1 MGAPY
6 LTGFLVRCG
15 FAGWSFYQRNILRTH
30 VPESGHGAP
39 RVVAARSYAMRL
51 RMNGA
56 PGLNGLVLFNRL
68 VRRTSLPQIQ
78 GYLHPSEQRAFA
90 GHPAS
95 PLRITMKL

>member
-1 MGAPY
+1 
-6 LTGFLVRCG
+6 
-15 FAGWSFYQRNILRTH
+15 
-30 VPESGHGAP
+30 
-39 RVVAARSYAMRL
+39 
-51 RMNGA
+51 MNGA

-68 VRRTSLPQIQ
+68 VRRTSLLQIQ